1 VQVRRQYVLF
11 FVLVAAVVAAGFWQG
26 RRNRTA
32 VDVLSAVPADA
43 WLVAS
48 VDVEALRASPIA
60 QPLLGPAGE
69 AGGAGKGSAS
79 AVIQGLGT
87 LTEAC
92 GFDPVA
98 RIDQVVLCSPE
109 GGERG
114 DFGVALTGRFTRD
127 ELTQCADK
135 ISRARGG
142 KPETSR
148 RGAFAILEDKADAAH
163 TRFAYREGG
172 PFLVGR
178 GAWLDAMIDAAEA
191 SSARERPE
199 HAALRQSLA
208 PKPGEARRSIV
219 VTALLPSSVR
229 DRLRAELGAELGS
242 DGERAYA
249 SVLAVAS
256 AGFALG
262 TGGPGSA
269 TDLAVE
275 LRCDSADACAEVK
288 TLLERKRLGF
298 SRDLGLRLVGVGPL
312 IDSLQVTVQGP
323 SLSATAHAPTDD
335 LARAARR
342 VLDFRSAPRRPADAH
357 PDGAPTPSN
366 SAAVD
371 GGWPARTPAATT
383 FDTGAS
389 KY

>member
-1 VQVRRQYVLF
+1 VQVGQAGPARRQYVLF
-11 FVLVAAVVAAGFWQG
+11 FVLVAGVVAAGFWLG
-26 RRNRTA
+26 RRNRGP
-32 VDVLSAVPADA
+32 VNVLSAVPADA
-43 WLVAS
+43 WLVAT
-48 VDVEALRASPIA
+48 VDVEALRASPLA
-60 QPLLGPAGE
+60 QPLLGGGD
-69 AGGAGKGSAS
+69 AGGGGTKGSAS
-79 AVIQGLGT
+79 AVVPGLGT
-87 LTEAC
+87 LTDAC
-92 GFDPVA
+92 GFDPLT

-142 KPETSR
+142 KPESSR

-191 SSARERPE
+191 PAPRERPE

-208 PKPGEARRSIV
+208 PRPGEAPRSV
-219 VTALLPSSVR
+219 VITALLPQTVR
-229 DRLRAELGAELGS
+229 DRLRAELGAELGA
-242 DGERAYA
+242 DATGGERAYA
-249 SVLAVAS
+249 SVLAVAA

-275 LRCDSADACAEVK
+275 MRCDSADACAEVK
-288 TLLERKRLGF
+288 TLIERKRLGL

-312 IDSLQVTVQGP
+312 IDSLFVAVSGQN
-323 SLSATAHAPTDD
+323 LSATAHAPTDD

-342 VLDFRSAPRRPADAH
+342 VLDFRAAPRPRPAPA
-357 PDGAPTPSN
+357 N
-366 SAAVD
+366 SAAGD
-371 GGWPARTPAATT
+371 GG
-383 FDTGAS
+383 
-389 KY
+389 

>member
-1 VQVRRQYVLF
+1 VQPGRARQVRRQYVLF
-11 FVLVAAVVAAGFWQG
+11 FVLIAGVVAGGFWLG
-26 RRNRTA
+26 RRNRA
-32 VDVLSAVPADA
+32 PVNVLSAVPADA

-48 VDVEALRASPIA
+48 VDVAALRASPVA
-60 QPLLGPAGE
+60 QPLLGGGDAGSS
-69 AGGAGKGSAS
+69 ASKGSAS
-79 AVIQGLGT
+79 AVVPGLGT
-87 LTEAC
+87 LTDAC
-92 GFDPVA
+92 GFDPVT
-98 RIDQVVLCSPE
+98 RIDQIVLCSPE

-148 RGAFAILEDKADAAH
+148 RGSFVILEDQADTAH

-191 SSARERPE
+191 AVPPERPE
-199 HAALRQSLA
+199 HEALRQSLA
-208 PKPGEARRSIV
+208 PKPGEAARSVV
-219 VTALLPSSVR
+219 VTALLPATVR

-262 TGGPGSA
+262 TAGPGST
-269 TDLAVE
+269 TDLAAT

-288 TLLERKRLGF
+288 TLIERKRLGF

-312 IDSLQVTVQGP
+312 IDSLVVMAQGQ

-342 VLDFRSAPRRPADAH
+342 VLDFRAAPRPRQVPVPA
-357 PDGAPTPSN
+357 N
-366 SAAVD
+366 SAAGD
-371 GGWPARTPAATT
+371 GG
-383 FDTGAS
+383 
-389 KY
+389 